1 MTYDDV
7 EEQAARHDKGDTPP
21 PSAWEQEMRDIMAV
35 DARIHESMM
44 ATLDRMLVKLETANA
59 MLKQATLTRGG
70 EANND

>member
-21 PSAWEQEMRDIMAV
+21 PSAWEQEMRDIMAA

-44 ATLDRMLVKLETANA
+44 ASLDRMLAKLETANN
-59 MLKQATLTRGG
+59 MLKGVTPARGG
-70 EANND
+70 EAEDR